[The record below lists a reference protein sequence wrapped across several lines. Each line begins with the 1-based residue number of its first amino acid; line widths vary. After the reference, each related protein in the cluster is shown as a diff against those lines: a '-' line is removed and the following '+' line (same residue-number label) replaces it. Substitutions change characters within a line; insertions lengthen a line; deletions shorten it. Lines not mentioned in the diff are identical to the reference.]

1 MSSSLSVLLVPLQE
15 LQAEGHCTSTVV
27 GGGMCVLSH
36 LYIYIYII
44 PSTFGSGSPLH
55 CKSVFCYSAKDVQTD
70 SRAFLEPV
78 QAISTQLLLAV
89 SKSHPQYV

>member
-1 MSSSLSVLLVPLQE
+1 MSSSLSVLLMPLQE

-27 GGGMCVLSH
+27 GGWDVCFKPL
-36 LYIYIYII
+36 IYIYII

-78 QAISTQLLLAV
+78 QAISTQQLLAV
-89 SKSHPQYV
+89 SKSHP